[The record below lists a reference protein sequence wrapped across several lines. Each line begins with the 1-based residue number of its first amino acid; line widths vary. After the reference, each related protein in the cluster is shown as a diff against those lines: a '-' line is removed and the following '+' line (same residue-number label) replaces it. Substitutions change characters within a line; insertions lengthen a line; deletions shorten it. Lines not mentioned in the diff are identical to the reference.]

1 LVLIDARRA
10 ALLDG
15 GYACKESLSTFP
27 LHNQLKAAM
36 NVCVSTPDN
45 NASYHRLVLQ
55 EQEAKSKLNANSEAR
70 TRYKEHLLPLLSI
83 QGLEGHSALDD
94 IMAKVKGANAALEDE
109 KLDLEE
115 TVARL
120 SDKRRRVHI
129 KITASRTAW
138 AASPS
143 VVTWCATSLH
153 PRTVASSAE
162 VVTRSG
168 EHESARE
175 ALTRA
180 INHMHSLN
188 KVAEHL
194 EVHAALAFKSTH
206 KVIHLP
212 VPARVAC
219 RGNVTSP
226 LPPAPS
232 VLLMHHPLLSSV

>member
-1 LVLIDARRA
+1 MRARV
-10 ALLDG
+10 
-15 GYACKESLSTFP
+15 
-27 LHNQLKAAM
+27 
-36 NVCVSTPDN
+36 NV
-45 NASYHRLVLQ
+45 ASPPPPKKTH
-55 EQEAKSKLNANSEAR
+55 SEAR
-70 TRYKEHLLPLLSI
+70 NRYKEHLLPLLSI

-153 PRTVASSAE
+153 PRYLLLCVSSAFSVFSVFVSSCFSPDLLCVCVYLSVAVCVSLYLRFCACRSVASSAE

-194 EVHAALAFKSTH
+194 EVHSWHAEET
-206 KVIHLP
+206 
-212 VPARVAC
+212 
-219 RGNVTSP
+219 
-226 LPPAPS
+226 
-232 VLLMHHPLLSSV
+232 